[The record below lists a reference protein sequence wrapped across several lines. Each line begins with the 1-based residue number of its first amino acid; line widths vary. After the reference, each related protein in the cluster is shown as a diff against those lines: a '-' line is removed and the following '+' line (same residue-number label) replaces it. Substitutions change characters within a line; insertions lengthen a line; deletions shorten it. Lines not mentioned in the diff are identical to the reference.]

1 MTEIRHTILALVPP
15 GKEGALVLKE
25 ALFFQEAL
33 GMKLEI
39 LNILESSSFY
49 IRNFEPE
56 IIDDVI
62 ANAKRKLVDFV
73 IETKGHEPNE
83 NVTVTIKSGE
93 VVSVLKTLS
102 KESKYEFILID
113 KSEEEYEGALNNAQI
128 DDLVSESTC
137 PVLTIHKDFGVPK
150 IENIVIPI
158 DITQSTKKRL
168 LWATLFAKKL
178 DAKITILSALNA
190 DANVSIEK
198 SLAYKNA
205 NNIKHMFWK
214 QDIDCEVEVIKTKED
229 KKHEPIL
236 EYIKKEQPGLVIIRT
251 HQESIFASTGIG
263 EFVSGIV
270 HGCKNPVLTVNY
282 TPRSLAS
289 IFS

>member
-1 MTEIRHTILALVPP
+1 MTKIRHTILALVPP
-15 GKEGALVLKE
+15 NKEGALVLKE

-39 LNILESSSFY
+39 LNIIEPSSFY

-56 IIDDVI
+56 IINDLL

-73 IETKGHEPNE
+73 IETIGDKPGE
-83 NVTVTIKSGE
+83 NVMVTIKSGK
-93 VVSVLKTLS
+93 VVSLLKSLS

-113 KSEEEYEGALNNAQI
+113 KSEDNYEGALNNAQI
-128 DDLVSESTC
+128 DDLLSESTC
-137 PVLTIHKDFGVPK
+137 PVLTVHKDFGVPK

-158 DITQSTKKRL
+158 DITQATKKRL

-178 DAKITILSALNA
+178 GAKITILSALNA
-190 DANVSIEK
+190 DVNISVEK
-198 SLAYKNA
+198 SLAFKNA
-205 NNIKHMFWK
+205 KKIRHMLWE
-214 QDIDCEVEVIKTKED
+214 QDVDCEVEVLRTRDD

-236 EYIKKEQPGLVIIRT
+236 EYIEKEKPGMIIIRT

-282 TPRSLAS
+282 TPSSLAS
-289 IFS
+289 IFW